1 MKTQRGPA
9 VALITVLGLILASLV
24 LDIVQASNPIRDAFS
39 YLAAPVQYGLASAGR
54 AIEGV
59 TERMRTRD
67 ALVEENRALREENA
81 ELRNQIVLLHEAEIE
96 NESLRRLL
104 EFKRAAP
111 SQQLLAAEVIG
122 RDPNNLLDYII
133 VDRGRADGVGR
144 NMPVLAADG
153 LVGRISDVSENAATV
168 MLITD
173 PSSSISAL
181 LQRSRATGVV
191 QGAQGHRLVLR
202 YVTPDSSIELGDI
215 VITSG
220 LGGNLPKRLVIGQVV
235 EVLQSEAAMFQEA
248 ALVPAVAASDLERV
262 LILLNFVPVDVASEA
277 PSTEE

>member
-133 VDRGRADGVGR
+133 VDRGRADGVER

-277 PSTEE
+277 PSAEE

>member
-1 MKTQRGPA
+1 VKTQRGPA

-277 PSTEE
+277 PSAEE

>member
-9 VALITVLGLILASLV
+9 VALVTVLGLILASLV
-24 LDIVQASNPIRDAFS
+24 FDVIQANNPIRNAFT
-39 YLAAPVQYGLASAGR
+39 YVAAPVQYGMAEAGR
-54 AIEGV
+54 AVRAV
-59 TERMRTRD
+59 TERMRKRD
-67 ALVEENRALREENA
+67 ALVEENRALRQENA

-122 RDPNNLLDYII
+122 RDPNNLLDYLI
-133 VDRGRADGVGR
+133 VDRGRADGVER

-153 LVGRISDVSENAATV
+153 LIGRISEVAENAATV
-168 MLITD
+168 LLITD

-181 LQRSRATGVV
+181 VQRSRATGIV
-191 QGAQGHRLVLR
+191 QGALGHRLLLR
-202 YVTPDSSIELGDI
+202 YVAQDGSMEPGDI

-220 LGGNLPKRLVIGQVV
+220 LGGNLPKNLVIGQVV
-235 EVLQSEAAMFQEA
+235 EVAQSEAAMFQEA
-248 ALVPAVAASDLERV
+248 TLVPAVAASELERV
-262 LILLNFVPVDVASEA
+262 LILLNFEAVNVASDVL
-277 PSTEE
+277 PGEE

>member
-9 VALITVLGLILASLV
+9 VALIAVLALILASLV
-24 LDIVQASNPIRDAFS
+24 LDSVRASNPIRDAFS
-39 YLAAPVQYGLASAGR
+39 HLAAPVQYGVAIAER
-54 AIEGV
+54 AISSLS
-59 TERMRTRD
+59 ERMRSRN
-67 ALVEENRALREENA
+67 ALVEENRMLREENA
-81 ELRNQIVLLHEAEIE
+81 ELRNQIALLHEAEIE

-104 EFKRAAP
+104 EFKRSVP

-122 RDPNNLLDYII
+122 RDPNNLLDYLI
-133 VDRGRADGVGR
+133 VDRGRNDGIER

-153 LVGRISDVSENAATV
+153 LVGRISEVTDNAATV
-168 MLITD
+168 LLITD

-181 LQRSRATGVV
+181 VQRSRATGVV
-191 QGAQGHRLVLR
+191 QGAQGHRLILR
-202 YVTPDSSIELGDI
+202 YVTQDSSIERGDI

-248 ALVPAVAASDLERV
+248 VLVPAVSTSDLERV
-262 LILLNFVPVDVASEA
+262 LILLNFVPVDVTSEIQA
-277 PSTEE
+277 AQE

>member
-1 MKTQRGPA
+1 VKTQRGPA

-153 LVGRISDVSENAATV
+153 LVGRVSDVTENAATV

>member
-277 PSTEE
+277 PSAEE